1 MQSTNGNPGKNGRK
15 IINQLFVYIYEL
27 VLSFI
32 FTSNIQNLDGNHRSA
47 MFQLNFFAQ
56 NTTEFFFFALFTILK
71 SNSKDSHVMV
81 SCLFT
86 IFSKITLAGIVRRNI
101 KICPE
106 LVPAQSVGDVV
117 AAEKN
122 ITISD
127 NFTKN
132 KANILQLTISHECL
146 SKM

>member
-1 MQSTNGNPGKNGRK
+1 
-15 IINQLFVYIYEL
+15 
-27 VLSFI
+27 
-32 FTSNIQNLDGNHRSA
+32 

-117 AAEKN
+117 AADKKYHNIRQFHEK
-122 ITISD
+122 
-127 NFTKN
+127 
-132 KANILQLTISHECL
+132 
-146 SKM
+146 